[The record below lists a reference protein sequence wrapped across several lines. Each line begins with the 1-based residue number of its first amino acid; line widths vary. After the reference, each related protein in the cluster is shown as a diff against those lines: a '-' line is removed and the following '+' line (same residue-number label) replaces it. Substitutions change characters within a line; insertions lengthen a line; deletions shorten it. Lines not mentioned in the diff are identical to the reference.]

1 MISVEVI
8 CVLPQQVWRHTVQV
22 PAGTTA
28 QQLLEQAELA
38 AWLVVQQVDAVAFGV
53 YGQKISPDTYVLVD
67 GDRLEI
73 YRGLTRD
80 PKDVRRV
87 RANRHPV
94 GRRWRQK

>member
-8 CVLPQQVWRHTVQV
+8 CVLPQQLWRQTLQV
-22 PAGTTA
+22 PVGTTA
-28 QQLLEQAELA
+28 QQLLDQAELA
-38 AWLVVQQVDAVAFGV
+38 AWLATQQVEAVAFGI
-53 YGQKISPDTYVLVD
+53 YGQKIQPETHVLCD
-67 GDRLEI
+67 GDRLEV
-73 YRGLTRD
+73 YRALTRD